1 MATIPLEDSFSDI
14 VGKTQRGLKVPDDQL
29 AALADVTLDELA
41 GVKSGEANDAVLRK
55 LAPVLGLGTDALL
68 ASAGKAWMPEPI
80 EVDGLAQFT
89 TQYEDMTVNAYLAWD
104 PTTKDAVAFDTGAD
118 CASILEF
125 AHDHGLSIKAIL
137 LTHTHVDH
145 VADLTRL
152 VMETGAPAWVA
163 RLENFIGAEPFDE
176 GQVFEI
182 GGLHI
187 EARQTSGHAI
197 GGMTFVISGLERPVA
212 IVGDAIFAGS
222 MGGGMI
228 SFAEAL
234 ANNRAKIFA
243 LPDDTV
249 LCPGHGPLT
258 TVGEE
263 KAHNPFYPEFQ
274 VITHSQPTTQSKDN
288 TMAERIGVVGVGRM
302 GANMARRLKDVGY
315 PVTAVYD
322 VRAEAASAVGQELG
336 AEACTALARVT
347 ELSDVIITV
356 VTDDKAMEN
365 IYTGRKDNL
374 LKGAR
379 GRTFINCAT
388 VSPKTHIAVE
398 KLARKAGAASLEACM
413 ASSINQARAG
423 TLYLMIGGDENVFN
437 QVQPLLIQLS
447 DEGKLLRYI
456 GKAGQ
461 AGIVKAL
468 VNMVMNINTAG
479 LAEGLAVGEAHGIDL
494 KMLMEVFSQTGA
506 NSRVLVTDGEDM
518 MNRDHS
524 CFFSAS
530 HAAKDSGIALK
541 LGLEKKLN
549 LPLGTATL
557 KQYTRMVKE
566 GLGELD
572 KSGIA
577 ELTFKGRHK
586 ARAKT
591 TAKKPAATKKKAAPA
606 KKKGKKK

>member
-1 MATIPLEDSFSDI
+1 MPTIPLEDSFVDI
-14 VGKTQRGLKVPDDQL
+14 LGKTQRGLQLEDDDIARRAQMTV
-29 AALADVTLDELA
+29 AEL
-41 GVKSGEANDAVLRK
+41 GRVKGGDASEPLLRK
-55 LAPVLGLGTDALL
+55 LATALNLGGDALV
-68 ASAGKAWMPEPI
+68 ASAQKSWFPKAV
-80 EVDGLAQFT
+80 EVPGLAQFNT
-89 TQYEDMTVNAYLAWD
+89 VFEDMTVNFYLAWD
-104 PTTKDAVAFDTGAD
+104 TKSKQAVVFDSGAD
-118 CASILEF
+118 SSPALRF
-125 AHDHGLSIKAIL
+125 AKTNGLDIQLIL
-137 LTHTHVDH
+137 LTHTHADHIVD
-145 VADLTRL
+145 LPRL
-152 VMETGAPAWVA
+152 KAETGAPAWVGQAEQFPEA
-163 RLENFIGAEPFDE
+163 RPFIAGKTFKVGALT
-176 GQVFEI
+176 I
-182 GGLHI
+182 KT
-187 EARQTSGHAI
+187 RQTSGHAP
-197 GGMTFVISGLERPVA
+197 GGITFVISGLARPVA
-212 IVGDAIFAGS
+212 IVGDAVFAGS
-222 MGGGMI
+222 MGGGKI

-234 ANNRAKIFA
+234 HTNRRNIFT

-263 KAHNPFYPEFQ
+263 KTNNPFYPEFQ
-274 VITHSQPTTQSKDN
+274 TSLTKKTN

-302 GANMARRLKDVGY
+302 GANMARRLKECGY

-322 VRAEAASAVGQELG
+322 ARAQSATDLAKEIG
-336 AEACTALARVT
+336 AEACTSLARVT
-347 ELSDVIITV
+347 ELSDVVVTV
-356 VTDDKAMEN
+356 VTDDKSMDN
-365 IYTGRKDNL
+365 IFTGKKDSL
-374 LKGAR
+374 LKGAK

-388 VSPKTHIAVE
+388 VSPKTHILVE
-398 KLARKAGAASLEACM
+398 KLAKKAGAASLEACM

-423 TLYLMIGGDENVFN
+423 TLYLMIGGEEAVFKKTK
-437 QVQPLLIQLS
+437 PLLTKLS

-479 LAEGLAVGEAHGIDL
+479 LAEGLAVGQAYGIDL

-530 HAAKDSGIALK
+530 HAAKDSGIALN
-541 LGLEKKLN
+541 LGLDKKLS

-557 KQYTRMVKE
+557 QQYKKMVKE

-586 ARAKT
+586 F
-591 TAKKPAATKKKAAPA
+591 KKK
-606 KKKGKKK
+606 